1 MRIFNKMV
9 FSYLIVWALAYIFT
23 AIFAPGISG
32 DVLIGA
38 IVYLTIGIALLL
50 CLWLVGV
57 GTTYLTGLDHIPY
70 RIGQVMLLILGAIS
84 IYAAITSWSGVAI
97 WNVPFVNKELF
108 QVSMAAGNL
117 IAAVLMFYIGMLNFD
132 QL

>member
-32 DVLIGA
+32 DVLFGT
-38 IVYLTIGIALLL
+38 IVYLLIGIALLL
-50 CLWLVGV
+50 SLWLVGMPI
-57 GTTYLTGLDHIPY
+57 TGLNHTSH

-117 IAAVLMFYIGMLNFD
+117 IAAVLMFYIGILSFD